1 MPFRTRETRK
11 IIKPPASNENVEEKP
26 VNMHSQNKN
35 NGKAFTISSNEFEC
49 WKKVYLNVL
58 HKIVQLCVYF

>member
-49 WKKVYLNVL
+49 
-58 HKIVQLCVYF
+58 